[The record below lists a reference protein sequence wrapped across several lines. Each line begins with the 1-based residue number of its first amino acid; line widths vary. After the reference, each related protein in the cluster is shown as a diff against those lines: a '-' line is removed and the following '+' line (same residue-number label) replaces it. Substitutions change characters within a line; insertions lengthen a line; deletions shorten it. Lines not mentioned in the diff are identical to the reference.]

1 MPTWIYTV
9 GIYAAIIIGGY
20 FYYTTT
26 QNKLEAYAVSTAK
39 YELAIQTNNETIQRL
54 EDDAEERT
62 ASFNELSRQLDISEA
77 YQDSLHELLQKHDLT
92 RLTIAKPGL
101 IENRMND
108 ATKQIYQDMES
119 DTSN

>member
-9 GIYAAIIIGGY
+9 GIYAAIFIGAY

-26 QNKLEAYAVSTAK
+26 QAKLEQYAVAEAQYIS
-39 YELAIQTNNETIQRL
+39 AIKNHENTINRL
-54 EDDAEERT
+54 EDSITENT
-62 ASFNELSRQLDISEA
+62 ATFNELTRQLNVSEE

-101 IENRMND
+101 IERRMND
-108 ATKQIYQDMES
+108 ATKKIYEDMES
-119 DTSN
+119 DTTN